1 MNLIGILIGVI
12 AFLSIGVFHPVVI
25 KAEYYFSKRIWP
37 VFAGVGIGLL
47 ALSLFLEQVVLS
59 SGSAILGI
67 TCLWSIKELFE
78 REREI
83 LVVFD
88 LEISVADIH
97 NRVKHDLINCNF

>member
-67 TCLWSIKELFE
+67 TCLWSIKGK
-78 REREI
+78 R
-83 LVVFD
+83 
-88 LEISVADIH
+88 
-97 NRVKHDLINCNF
+97 NFSGF